1 MTDDSTI
8 GIELL
13 LLRLFLPLPTKAT
26 RLLVDQ
32 SLLHLLQFEMLLQV
46 LHQSGDLTKVDSDLE
61 IVKRLTLPVLVDLL
75 LLLSREMLHRTGD
88 ASYPGD
94 NCSDLV
100 WTSTFSIFPS
110 LFSFAFLALFILV
123 SLVSL
128 HCLQL

>member
-94 NCSDLV
+94 IVRIWSGQVLSPYSPLSSR
-100 WTSTFSIFPS
+100 THF
-110 LFSFAFLALFILV
+110 
-123 SLVSL
+123 
-128 HCLQL
+128 